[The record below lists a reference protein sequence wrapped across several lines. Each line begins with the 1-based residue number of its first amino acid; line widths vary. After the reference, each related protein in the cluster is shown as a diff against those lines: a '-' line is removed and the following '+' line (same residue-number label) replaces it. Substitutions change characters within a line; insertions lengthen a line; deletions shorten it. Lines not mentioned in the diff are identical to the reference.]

1 MPRIFNTVAL
11 KERRK
16 ELRNNQTLAEKTL
29 WQNIRK
35 KQLNGI
41 QFYRQYGIGSYIA
54 DFYAPAVRLCIEID
68 GDQHYTETGKEY
80 DAERDNYITSLNIK
94 VIRFRNR
101 EVIKDTKKV
110 VAEIKKKIELI
121 LEFGR

>member
-1 MPRIFNTVAL
+1 MPRIFNTAAL

-16 ELRNNQTLAEKTL
+16 KLRNNQTLAEKTL

-101 EVIKDTKKV
+101 EVIEDTKKV
-110 VAEIKKKIELI
+110 VAEIKKEIELI
-121 LEFGR
+121 LESGR

>member
-16 ELRNNQTLAEKTL
+16 ELRNNQTLAEKTI
-29 WQNIRK
+29 WQKIRR
-35 KQLNGI
+35 KQLHGI

-54 DFYAPAVRLCIEID
+54 DFYSPALKLCIEID

-80 DAERDNYITSLNIK
+80 DDERDNYIASLNIK
-94 VIRFRNR
+94 VIHFRNR
-101 EVIKDTKKV
+101 EVIENTDKI
-110 VAEIKKKIELI
+110 VAKIKKEIEMI
-121 LEFGR
+121 LKSGM

>member
-1 MPRIFNTVAL
+1 MPRIFNTAAL
-11 KERRK
+11 KERRR

-29 WQNIRK
+29 WQKIHR

-54 DFYAPAVRLCIEID
+54 DFYAPALKLCIEID

-80 DAERDNYITSLNIK
+80 DDERDNYIASLNIE

-101 EVIKDTKKV
+101 EVIGNTDKIVTKIKH
-110 VAEIKKKIELI
+110 EIKLI
-121 LEFGR
+121 LESRM

>member
-1 MPRIFNTVAL
+1 MPRIFNTAAL

-68 GDQHYTETGKEY
+68 GDQHYTETGKKY

-101 EVIKDTKKV
+101 EVIEDTKKV
-110 VAEIKKKIELI
+110 VAEIKKEIELI
-121 LEFGR
+121 LESGR

>member
-1 MPRIFNTVAL
+1 MSRIFNTAIL
-11 KERRK
+11 KERRRG
-16 ELRNNQTLAEKTL
+16 LRSNQTLAEKTL
-29 WQNIRK
+29 WQKIRR

-54 DFYAPAVRLCIEID
+54 DFYTPTLKLCIEID

-80 DAERDNYITSLNIK
+80 DEERDNYIASLNIK

-101 EVIKDTKKV
+101 EVIEHTDKI
-110 VAEIKKKIELI
+110 VAKIKKEIELI
-121 LEFGR
+121 LKSEM